1 MNPSVSVVLSW
12 VEFVLCS
19 VSLFITENLVLAGN
33 FKSHASSYQ
42 RFTLKHSI
50 NAYTSFFEKWN
61 GFRPSKRSFKKQM
74 LEISLDEHVF
84 NTIAQIINRLQKV
97 LLVMCWNQFQL
108 YEEIT
113 IKHQQLLNSFIR
125 GFELKFNLF
134 WLAYSLNCINSSL
147 PCLYLR
153 SLLLLPGFL
162 KCLEYLFENF

>member
-1 MNPSVSVVLSW
+1 
-12 VEFVLCS
+12 
-19 VSLFITENLVLAGN
+19 
-33 FKSHASSYQ
+33 
-42 RFTLKHSI
+42 
-50 NAYTSFFEKWN
+50 
-61 GFRPSKRSFKKQM
+61 M
-74 LEISLDEHVF
+74 LEVSLDEHVF